1 MALVHR
7 FVRGEHPLHLAALF
21 QISLSYTYVLI
32 HNGVWLLAILWGSLY
47 CRHWNKTEMELICE
61 PPTHHARY
69 VPHADLSTVVVA
81 GDCTESEIVTYDD
94 MRLAKL
100 VHSEKKDA
108 PTLKIFTVTALNK
121 FTLLH
126 SAVYGGSATERAP
139 AEAVVDSAEWLKLFE
154 PVKDLLL
161 TLDRGFA
168 HGAKARLAPVEL
180 KKGSKWLP
188 AFLNKSTKGFSVSQV
203 ASNHV
208 GWSPAGVFA
217 DNRFAAAERTACCR
231 RACQRRCQGF
241 SSDGTTKWCCSQR
254 V

>member
-1 MALVHR
+1 MSQTNLTCFDEMALVHR
-7 FVRGEHPLHLAALF
+7 FVRGEHPLHLSALF

-32 HNGVWLLAILWGSLY
+32 HNGVWLLAVLWGSLY
-47 CRHWNKTEMELICE
+47 CRHWSKAEMELICE

-100 VHSEKKDA
+100 VHSEKKGA

-139 AEAVVDSAEWLKLFE
+139 AEAVIDSVEWLKLFE

-161 TLDRGFA
+161 ALDRGFA
-168 HGAKARLAPVEL
+168 LGSRARSAPVEL

-188 AFLNKSTKGFSVSQV
+188 AFLNKSTKGFSVSEV

-208 GWSPAGVFA
+208 RRLSSPGL
-217 DNRFAAAERTACCR
+217 R
-231 RACQRRCQGF
+231 
-241 SSDGTTKWCCSQR
+241 
-254 V
+254 